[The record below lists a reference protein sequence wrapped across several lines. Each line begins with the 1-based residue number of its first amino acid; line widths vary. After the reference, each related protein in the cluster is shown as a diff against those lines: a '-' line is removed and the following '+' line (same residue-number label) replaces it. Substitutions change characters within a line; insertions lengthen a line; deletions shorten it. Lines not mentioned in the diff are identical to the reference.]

1 MGMTAHLFMGKWITP
16 VHGLRIGVNL
26 GYLPSSI
33 YDSKIKMGG
42 GSLDYLLNM
51 SSLAYGYNAN
61 RCFELVGIAG
71 IEAGYSKVGDNSDR
85 SEKYPDLKGGG
96 QLYYGAHL
104 GLQGNVRLSST
115 LDLFVEP
122 RIGWYNDSFAYTE
135 NWRNYKMAGSVLVGL
150 TYMPGAPMGT
160 KIHFDGFDNSSF
172 LNHMFISLSGGISTL
187 KVPGIKN
194 TIKGLGPQFSA
205 GIGK

>member
-1 MGMTAHLFMGKWITP
+1 
-16 VHGLRIGVNL
+16 
-26 GYLPSSI
+26 
-33 YDSKIKMGG
+33 MGG

-104 GLQGNVRLSST
+104 GFTGKCTSFFYIG
-115 LDLFVEP
+115 FVC
-122 RIGWYNDSFAYTE
+122 RTAD
-135 NWRNYKMAGSVLVGL
+135 RMV
-150 TYMPGAPMGT
+150 
-160 KIHFDGFDNSSF
+160 
-172 LNHMFISLSGGISTL
+172 
-187 KVPGIKN
+187 
-194 TIKGLGPQFSA
+194 
-205 GIGK
+205 

>member
-1 MGMTAHLFMGKWITP
+1 MT
-16 VHGLRIGVNL
+16 
-26 GYLPSSI
+26 
-33 YDSKIKMGG
+33 
-42 GSLDYLLNM
+42 
-51 SSLAYGYNAN
+51 
-61 RCFELVGIAG
+61 IA
-71 IEAGYSKVGDNSDR
+71 IVRKVS
-85 SEKYPDLKGGG
+85 DLKGGG

-122 RIGWYNDSFAYTE
+122 RIGWYNDSFAYTK

-160 KIHFDGFDNSSF
+160 KIHFDESFDNSSF

-187 KVPGIKN
+187 KVPESRIRLKD
-194 TIKGLGPQFSA
+194 
-205 GIGK
+205 

>member
-1 MGMTAHLFMGKWITP
+1 M
-16 VHGLRIGVNL
+16 
-26 GYLPSSI
+26 
-33 YDSKIKMGG
+33 
-42 GSLDYLLNM
+42 DYLLNM

-122 RIGWYNDSFAYTE
+122 RIGWYNDSFAYTK

-205 GIGK
+205 GIGKWFSPSSGLRLSGTVGISDTPSGSASG

>member
-1 MGMTAHLFMGKWITP
+1 
-16 VHGLRIGVNL
+16 
-26 GYLPSSI
+26 
-33 YDSKIKMGG
+33 MGG

-122 RIGWYNDSFAYTE
+122 RIGWYNDSFAYT
-135 NWRNYKMAGSVLVGL
+135 
-150 TYMPGAPMGT
+150 
-160 KIHFDGFDNSSF
+160 KIGE
-172 LNHMFISLSGGISTL
+172 
-187 KVPGIKN
+187 
-194 TIKGLGPQFSA
+194 TIKWLVQFW
-205 GIGK
+205 